1 MKKLLVAAAILFAL
15 SGCASNSTADPLPT
29 TSKSDI
35 TSEKLQ
41 PSSLEG
47 LEVST
52 YVIDANEYWDTIDAV
67 KMTTSK
73 DADAVSIAI
82 ANTVNEYIAGRIQE
96 FQDEVTSNKKTKY
109 NSKFAKEFFLVY
121 DESTVSKN
129 IYAITLSDDSYRGMA
144 HNTSQS
150 RTFAFDKRTG
160 DQIILRNEIE
170 PSKIQAFDE
179 FILATLKE
187 QAPNDI
193 FGSKEV
199 LTTLKKSDEYT
210 AWFASK
216 KDGLAIIFKEYA
228 VGPYASGEIAIGV
241 GWDDV
246 KQFFKAD
253 SVLISEFAN

>member
-1 MKKLLVAAAILFAL
+1 MKKVLIAVTFLIAL
-15 SGCASNSTADPLPT
+15 SGCSDTSADPLPT
-29 TSKSDI
+29 ASKTDL

-41 PSSLEG
+41 PSSLKG

-52 YVIDANEYWDTIDAV
+52 YVIDANEYWETIDAI

-82 ANTVNEYIAGRIQE
+82 ANTVNEYIAGRIEE
-96 FQDEVTSNKKTKY
+96 FQDEVMGNKKTKY

-129 IYAITLSDDSYRGMA
+129 VYAITISDDSYRGMA

-170 PSKIQAFDE
+170 PSKSQAFDE

-216 KDGLAIIFKEYA
+216 KDGLAIIFREYA
-228 VGPYASGEIAIGV
+228 VGPYSSGQIAIGV
-241 GWDDV
+241 GWDEV
-246 KQFFKAD
+246 KQYFKTD
-253 SVLISEFAN
+253 SVLVSEFAE